1 MKKFLLSILCL
12 VAVALTGYATEA
24 KIVFSDLNYENGQEL
39 PSITVDE
46 NITLTFDKGTNNNT
60 PKYYT
65 SGTAAR
71 LYGGNTM
78 TITAI
83 NGCTIESVVMNTGSS
98 NKFHAESSVTN
109 GTLTVDGTVGTIS
122 GVSSNTTT
130 ITQGG
135 TSGHVRITD
144 MTITYTEGVASS
156 VATPTFSVEAGT
168 YGAKQSVELACESEG
183 AVIYYTLDG
192 TTPDNTS
199 TLYEAAIELN
209 TKTTVKAIA
218 YVGEE
223 ASKVAS
229 ASYDFKLD
237 CVLTWNEN
245 SPFIQAST
253 MMPKTNFVSPLGNS
267 GANYYVT
274 FDGSEP
280 SADNPNASTKYPSCS
295 VSMYLIKKDTIFT
308 MKVRA
313 EKDGIYGE
321 TLEGTF
327 YFAYASTLTA
337 YKGINTMAAGN
348 YVMTVDGIIARR
360 LDGDYGY
367 LPAVAATAANGG
379 ASAFSY
385 FEWTFEA
392 TEGGYY
398 IKDSQGKY
406 LYMNGSYNSFNV
418 SDEVPTSAGVWTVEF
433 NADGTAKITNVE
445 KNKYIQYSTTYSSW
459 GCYPDEQGIMP
470 VLGGVFTPVVT
481 MTPESG
487 ATLES
492 ISKITFTCPDGIKA
506 GKKYNYCSVQGT
518 SSTSAVISTN
528 QVDDNTV
535 EFILE
540 SEVTSSGEYNF
551 ILYKEALI
559 VAPNSIAQVYPAATE
574 YHTYT
579 VKSSA
584 PEVQLVVTPEN
595 ESTQK
600 SLQNFTFSYSTGIY
614 PNELFG
620 GQAPFLGYTDPA
632 TGASSQIALTI
643 TAGTETSVTLS
654 TEKEQ
659 TAEGYYTLVVPAEY
673 FVLGGSKPNEAIM
686 NQYMVSATNP
696 NAVNIL
702 SVTPEEGT
710 VTELSKITVVTDTDL
725 EVAPS
730 NWTIT
735 DAKGTSYEFKVTNND
750 NDKNGSYE
758 ALNIVLNETITA
770 EGTYTLNIPAGSVKE
785 YMGNKA
791 IEAHT
796 ITWTIEAGAT
806 EPSYIEFLSVNP
818 AEGTVASLKEI
829 QIISDTDLGQAEGLK
844 LTDANGTEYA
854 LSSVTNDRENEDG
867 IYESVI
873 VTIKDEITAAGTYTL
888 TIPAGAVV
896 EYITDMNITPKVNAE
911 KTYTWTIGGTT
922 TEPDYIFNA
931 DDYEVDAE
939 YATLTD
945 GIFTFLQGEGS
956 TKPWIFDANSKKFS
970 NGHEATLRIKPQTD
984 KNYITADVPATG
996 KLVFGVLSSSSSATD
1011 RTLSVK
1017 QNDVELYG
1025 KVVSEADKV
1034 DGVYNV
1040 HEVNVEAGLATITM
1054 AGAMNFYYI
1063 EFVPG
1068 GEQEEGIKATWSMEE
1083 GAVVENFESVTLT
1096 IEGEGIETVKALY
1109 DTHYSFYEKDAEGN
1123 YNLTAPNPGFQSNGY
1138 LDYKESGTS
1147 ITFTVDPE
1155 IFSSDY
1161 TSPFARKGDYRIV
1174 IPVGGIYFNGD
1185 KANTNTE
1192 EYVLN
1197 FTIDN
1202 DIVELE
1208 EIDANFTA
1216 DPKNNSTVSEIRE
1229 ITLTFTD
1236 YKSVTVA
1243 EPDLS
1248 MGTNIPSASMID
1260 PEFGFASPVGYVMFR
1275 AGKVENQLVLYVDP
1289 AYAGADAFTV
1299 EGDYTINVPKGV
1311 VTFSDGINKAFT
1323 LNYTVKAGVVEST
1336 EVKFLSV
1343 NPEEGKVESLS
1354 FIQIITDTDLGSVGG
1369 CKLTDANGK
1378 EYEIEQYPENKDESD
1393 PNWESIIIVPSEEIT
1408 AAGTYTLT
1416 VPAGAAVEFIQDA
1429 TLTPKTNVATSYTW
1443 TIEGEPVVEG
1453 LYITEVD
1460 PAEGSKIVEKFESVI
1475 TTWSMDCD
1483 LSYTGVEC
1491 WIEDAA
1497 GTKITSVAATY
1508 VYDDNHVC
1516 IDNKLEFVLST
1527 PIEEANGVYTLVIGA
1542 GYVAD
1547 MATYSVT
1554 NEEIRISYDLDINSG
1569 IAGIKVDAEN
1579 GYVVYDLNGYRVMQ
1593 TRNAADLDRLENGI
1607 YIINGVKVLLNK

>member
-253 MMPKTNFVSPLGNS
+253 MMPKTNFVSPLGSS

-445 KNKYIQYSTTYSSW
+445 KNKYIQYSSKYSSW

-735 DAKGTSYEFKVTNND
+735 DANGTSYEFKVTNND

-829 QIISDTDLGQAEGLK
+829 QIISDTDLVQAEGLK

-854 LSSVTNDRENEDG
+854 LSSGTNDRVDEDG

-911 KTYTWTIGGTT
+911 KTYTWTIEAGA

-931 DDYEVDAE
+931 NDYEVDAE

-1068 GEQEEGIKATWSMEE
+1068 GEQEEGI
-1083 GAVVENFESVTLT
+1083 
-1096 IEGEGIETVKALY
+1096 
-1109 DTHYSFYEKDAEGN
+1109 
-1123 YNLTAPNPGFQSNGY
+1123 
-1138 LDYKESGTS
+1138 
-1147 ITFTVDPE
+1147 
-1155 IFSSDY
+1155 
-1161 TSPFARKGDYRIV
+1161 
-1174 IPVGGIYFNGD
+1174 
-1185 KANTNTE
+1185 
-1192 EYVLN
+1192 
-1197 FTIDN
+1197 
-1202 DIVELE
+1202 
-1208 EIDANFTA
+1208 DANFTA

-1260 PEFGFASPVGYVMFR
+1260 PEFGFANPVGYVMFR

-1289 AYAGADAFTV
+1289 EYAGVDAFTV

-1429 TLTPKTNVATSYTW
+1429 TLTPKTNAAATYTW
-1443 TIEGEPVVEG
+1443 TIEGEPVEEG

>member
-39 PSITVDE
+39 PSITVDD

-60 PKYYT
+60 PKYYST
-65 SGTAAR
+65 GTAAR

-337 YKGINTMAAGN
+337 YKGVNTMAAGN

-445 KNKYIQYSTTYSSW
+445 KNKYIQYSTQYSSW

-620 GQAPFLGYTDPA
+620 GQAPFLGYTDPT

-686 NQYMVSATNP
+686 NQYMVQAASTGDEGFKFT
-696 NAVNIL
+696 
-702 SVTPEEGT
+702 SVTPEEGV
-710 VTELSKITVVTDTDL
+710 VTELSKIVVVPEVELNNSPSGWTLTDAEGNSYAIETNVTDNYTTVTVIL
-725 EVAPS
+725 E
-730 NWTIT
+730 
-735 DAKGTSYEFKVTNND
+735 
-750 NDKNGSYE
+750 
-758 ALNIVLNETITA
+758 ETITA
-770 EGTYTLNIPAGSVKE
+770 PGTYTLNIPAGNLQE
-785 YMGNKA
+785 YQGQGRVNA
-791 IEAHT
+791 AASF
-796 ITWTIEAGAT
+796 TWTIEAGA
-806 EPSYIEFLSVNP
+806 
-818 AEGTVASLKEI
+818 
-829 QIISDTDLGQAEGLK
+829 
-844 LTDANGTEYA
+844 
-854 LSSVTNDRENEDG
+854 
-867 IYESVI
+867 
-873 VTIKDEITAAGTYTL
+873 
-888 TIPAGAVV
+888 
-896 EYITDMNITPKVNAE
+896 
-911 KTYTWTIGGTT
+911 

-931 DDYEVDAE
+931 DDYEVGAE
-939 YATLTD
+939 FTTLTD

-956 TKPWIFDANSKKFS
+956 TRTWIVDASDKKYSNEVSTSK
-970 NGHEATLRIKPQTD
+970 RIKPQTA
-984 KNYITADVPATG
+984 KNYLTADIPAAG
-996 KLVFGVLSSSSSATD
+996 KLVFGVHSSSSSATD
-1011 RTLSVK
+1011 RKLSVK

-1025 KVVSEADKV
+1025 QIVSEADKV
-1034 DGVYNV
+1034 DGVHKV
-1040 HEVNVEAGLATITM
+1040 HEVAVEAGLATITM
-1054 AGAMNFYYI
+1054 PVNTLNFSYI
-1063 EFVPG
+1063 EFIPG

-1123 YNLTAPNPGFQSNGY
+1123 YNLTTPNPGYQSNGY

-1155 IFSSDY
+1155 LFSSDY

-1260 PEFGFASPVGYVMFR
+1260 PEFGFASHVGYVMFR

-1289 AYAGADAFTV
+1289 EYAGADAFTV

-1416 VPAGAAVEFIQDA
+1416 VPAGAAIEFIQDA
-1429 TLTPKTNVATSYTW
+1429 TVTPKTNAAASYTW
-1443 TIEGEPVVEG
+1443 TIEGEPVEES

>member
-122 GVSSNTTT
+122 GVSNNTTT

-168 YGAKQSVELACESEG
+168 YGTKQSVELACESEG

-253 MMPKTNFVSPLGNS
+253 MMPKTNFVSPLGSS
-267 GANYYVT
+267 GAKYYVT

-445 KNKYIQYSTTYSSW
+445 KNKYIQYSTKYSSW

-506 GKKYNYCSVQGT
+506 GSKYGYCSVQGT
-518 SSTSAVISTN
+518 SSTSAVKSTN

-540 SEVTSSGEYNF
+540 SEVTASGEYNF

-559 VAPNSIAQVYPAATE
+559 VAPNSIAQVYPAKTE

-579 VKSSA
+579 VKSTA

-600 SLQNFTFSYSTGIY
+600 SLQHFTFSYEEGIY
-614 PNELFG
+614 VNDLFG
-620 GQAPFLGYTDPA
+620 GQAPFLGFTDPT
-632 TGASSQIALTI
+632 TGNSSQIALTAT
-643 TAGTETSVTLS
+643 TATETSVTLS

-659 TAEGYYTLVVPAEY
+659 TTEGYYTLVVPAEY
-673 FVLGGSKPNEAIM
+673 FVLADSKPNEAIM
-686 NQYMVSATNP
+686 NQYIVSATNP

-796 ITWTIEAGAT
+796 ITWTIGGAT

-854 LSSVTNDRENEDG
+854 LSSVTNDREGEDG

-911 KTYTWTIGGTT
+911 KTYTWTVGTVET
-922 TEPDYIFNA
+922 PDYIFNA
-931 DDYEVDAE
+931 NDYEAAAE

-970 NGHEATLRIKPQTD
+970 NGHEATLRVKPQTD

-1034 DGVYNV
+1034 DDVYNV
-1040 HEVNVEAGLATITM
+1040 HEVAVEAGLATITM

-1063 EFVPG
+1063 EFVPDQG
-1068 GEQEEGIKATWSMEE
+1068 GEEEPSGIQILSVEPTEGIVTALHTIK
-1083 GAVVENFESVTLT
+1083 VV
-1096 IEGEGIETVKALY
+1096 
-1109 DTHYSFYEKDAEGN
+1109 
-1123 YNLTAPNPGFQSNGY
+1123 
-1138 LDYKESGTS
+1138 
-1147 ITFTVDPE
+1147 
-1155 IFSSDY
+1155 
-1161 TSPFARKGDYRIV
+1161 
-1174 IPVGGIYFNGD
+1174 
-1185 KANTNTE
+1185 
-1192 EYVLN
+1192 
-1197 FTIDN
+1197 
-1202 DIVELE
+1202 
-1208 EIDANFTA
+1208 
-1216 DPKNNSTVSEIRE
+1216 
-1229 ITLTFTD
+1229 
-1236 YKSVTVA
+1236 
-1243 EPDLS
+1243 
-1248 MGTNIPSASMID
+1248 
-1260 PEFGFASPVGYVMFR
+1260 
-1275 AGKVENQLVLYVDP
+1275 
-1289 AYAGADAFTV
+1289 
-1299 EGDYTINVPKGV
+1299 
-1311 VTFSDGINKAFT
+1311 
-1323 LNYTVKAGVVEST
+1323 
-1336 EVKFLSV
+1336 
-1343 NPEEGKVESLS
+1343 
-1354 FIQIITDTDLGSVGG
+1354 TDTDLADAPTGWT
-1369 CKLTDANGK
+1369 LTDANGNS
-1378 EYEIEQYPENKDESD
+1378 YAGNGDYTLDEATGLYD
-1393 PNWESIIIVPSEEIT
+1393 FAFFILDEEIT

-1416 VPAGAAVEFIQDA
+1416 IPAGSLKEYNGDKVLE
-1429 TLTPKTNVATSYTW
+1429 KEYKYTW
-1443 TIEGEPVVEG
+1443 TIEGEPVKEG

-1554 NEEIRISYDLDINSG
+1554 NEEIRISYELDINSG

>member
-46 NITLTFDKGTNNNT
+46 NITLTFDKGTNSNT
-60 PKYYT
+60 PKYFNT
-65 SGTAAR
+65 GTAAR

-253 MMPKTNFVSPLGNS
+253 MMPKTNFVSPLGSS
-267 GANYYVT
+267 GAKYYVT

-445 KNKYIQYSTTYSSW
+445 KNKYIQYSTQYSSW

-540 SEVTSSGEYNF
+540 SEVTASGEYNF

-600 SLQNFTFSYSTGIY
+600 SLQHFTFSYEEGIY
-614 PNELFG
+614 VNGLFG
-620 GQAPFLGYTDPA
+620 GQAPFLGFTDPT
-632 TGASSQIALTI
+632 TGNSSQIALTAT
-643 TAGTETSVTLS
+643 TATETSVTLS

-659 TAEGYYTLVVPAEY
+659 TTEGYYTLVVPAEY

-710 VTELSKITVVTDTDL
+710 VTELSKITVITDSDL
-725 EVAPS
+725 EQAPS

-750 NDKNGSYE
+750 NDENGSYE

-785 YMGNKA
+785 YLGSKT

-796 ITWTIEAGAT
+796 ITWTIGGTTT
-806 EPSYIEFLSVNP
+806 EPSYIEFLSVKP
-818 AEGTVASLKEI
+818 EEGTVASLKEI

-854 LSSVTNDRENEDG
+854 LSSVTNDREGEDG

-911 KTYTWTIGGTT
+911 KTYTWTIGAVET
-922 TEPDYIFNA
+922 PDYIFNA
-931 DDYEVDAE
+931 DDYEVAAE
-939 YATLTD
+939 YTTLTD

-956 TKPWIFDANSKKFS
+956 TKPWIVDASDKNYS
-970 NGHEATLRIKPQTD
+970 NGVSTSKRIKPQTA
-984 KNYITADVPATG
+984 KNYLTADIPAAG
-996 KLVFGVLSSSSSATD
+996 KLVFGVHSSSSSATD

-1034 DGVYNV
+1034 DGVHKV
-1040 HEVNVEAGLATITM
+1040 HEVVVEAGLATITM
-1054 AGAMNFYYI
+1054 PVNTLNFSYI
-1063 EFVPG
+1063 EFIPG
-1068 GEQEEGIKATWSMEE
+1068 GEQE
-1083 GAVVENFESVTLT
+1083 
-1096 IEGEGIETVKALY
+1096 
-1109 DTHYSFYEKDAEGN
+1109 
-1123 YNLTAPNPGFQSNGY
+1123 
-1138 LDYKESGTS
+1138 
-1147 ITFTVDPE
+1147 
-1155 IFSSDY
+1155 
-1161 TSPFARKGDYRIV
+1161 
-1174 IPVGGIYFNGD
+1174 
-1185 KANTNTE
+1185 
-1192 EYVLN
+1192 
-1197 FTIDN
+1197 
-1202 DIVELE
+1202 
-1208 EIDANFTA
+1208 
-1216 DPKNNSTVSEIRE
+1216 
-1229 ITLTFTD
+1229 
-1236 YKSVTVA
+1236 
-1243 EPDLS
+1243 
-1248 MGTNIPSASMID
+1248 
-1260 PEFGFASPVGYVMFR
+1260 
-1275 AGKVENQLVLYVDP
+1275 
-1289 AYAGADAFTV
+1289 
-1299 EGDYTINVPKGV
+1299 
-1311 VTFSDGINKAFT
+1311 
-1323 LNYTVKAGVVEST
+1323 
-1336 EVKFLSV
+1336 
-1343 NPEEGKVESLS
+1343 
-1354 FIQIITDTDLGSVGG
+1354 
-1369 CKLTDANGK
+1369 
-1378 EYEIEQYPENKDESD
+1378 
-1393 PNWESIIIVPSEEIT
+1393 
-1408 AAGTYTLT
+1408 
-1416 VPAGAAVEFIQDA
+1416 
-1429 TLTPKTNVATSYTW
+1429 
-1443 TIEGEPVVEG
+1443 EG

-1460 PAEGSKIVEKFESVI
+1460 PAEGSKIVEKFESVM

-1483 LSYTGVEC
+1483 LAYTGVEC

-1516 IDNKLEFVLST
+1516 IDNKLKFVLST
-1527 PIEEANGVYTLVIGA
+1527 PIEKANGVYTLVIGA

-1554 NEEIRISYDLDINSG
+1554 NEEIRISYELDINSG

>member
-46 NITLTFDKGTNNNT
+46 NITLTFDKGTNSNT
-60 PKYYT
+60 PKYYST
-65 SGTAAR
+65 GTAAR

-253 MMPKTNFVSPLGNS
+253 MMPKTNFVSPLGSS

-280 SADNPNASTKYPSCS
+280 SADNPNSSTKYPSCS

-445 KNKYIQYSTTYSSW
+445 KNKYIQYSSKYSSW

-600 SLQNFTFSYSTGIY
+600 SLQHFTFSYSTGLY

-659 TAEGYYTLVVPAEY
+659 TAEGYYTLIVPAEY
-673 FVLGGSKPNEAIM
+673 FVLGGSKPNEAIT

-806 EPSYIEFLSVNP
+806 EP
-818 AEGTVASLKEI
+818 
-829 QIISDTDLGQAEGLK
+829 
-844 LTDANGTEYA
+844 
-854 LSSVTNDRENEDG
+854 
-867 IYESVI
+867 
-873 VTIKDEITAAGTYTL
+873 
-888 TIPAGAVV
+888 
-896 EYITDMNITPKVNAE
+896 
-911 KTYTWTIGGTT
+911 
-922 TEPDYIFNA
+922 DYIFNA
-931 DDYEVDAE
+931 NDYEAAAE
-939 YATLTD
+939 YTTLTD

-956 TKPWIFDANSKKFS
+956 TKPWIFDANDKKFS

-1123 YNLTAPNPGFQSNGY
+1123 YNLTTPNPGFQSNGY

-1260 PEFGFASPVGYVMFR
+1260 PEFGFANPVGYVMFR

-1289 AYAGADAFTV
+1289 TYAGVDAFTV

-1429 TLTPKTNVATSYTW
+1429 TLTPKTNAAATYTW
-1443 TIEGEPVVEG
+1443 TIEGEPVEEG

-1547 MATYSVT
+1547 MATNSVT

>member
-46 NITLTFDKGTNNNT
+46 NITLTFDKGTNSNT
-60 PKYYT
+60 PKYYST
-65 SGTAAR
+65 GTAAR

-253 MMPKTNFVSPLGNS
+253 MMPKTNFVSPLGSS

-418 SDEVPTSAGVWTVEF
+418 SDKVPTSAGVWTVEF

-445 KNKYIQYSTTYSSW
+445 KNKYIQYSSKYSSW

-600 SLQNFTFSYSTGIY
+600 SLQHFTFSYSTGIY

-632 TGASSQIALTI
+632 TGALSQIALTI

-806 EPSYIEFLSVNP
+806 EP
-818 AEGTVASLKEI
+818 
-829 QIISDTDLGQAEGLK
+829 
-844 LTDANGTEYA
+844 
-854 LSSVTNDRENEDG
+854 
-867 IYESVI
+867 
-873 VTIKDEITAAGTYTL
+873 
-888 TIPAGAVV
+888 
-896 EYITDMNITPKVNAE
+896 
-911 KTYTWTIGGTT
+911 
-922 TEPDYIFNA
+922 DYIFNA
-931 DDYEVDAE
+931 NDYEAAAE
-939 YATLTD
+939 YTTLTD

-956 TKPWIFDANSKKFS
+956 TKPWIFDANDKKFS

-1123 YNLTAPNPGFQSNGY
+1123 YNLTTPNPGFQSNGY

-1260 PEFGFASPVGYVMFR
+1260 PEFGFANPVGYVMFR

-1289 AYAGADAFTV
+1289 TYAGVDAFTV

-1429 TLTPKTNVATSYTW
+1429 TLTPKTNAAATYTW
-1443 TIEGEPVVEG
+1443 TIEGEPVEEG

-1547 MATYSVT
+1547 MATNSVT

>member
-1 MKKFLLSILCL
+1 MKKILLSILCL
-12 VAVALTGYATEA
+12 VAVALTGYAAEVT
-24 KIVFSDLNYENGQEL
+24 FDFTNPTGLN
-39 PSITVDE
+39 PSITPAAAQNGVDVSDQTFTNGDITFTATQGMTTDARIWSNNNGTYE
-46 NITLTFDKGTNNNT
+46 LRLYKGATLTIKSATD
-60 PKYYT
+60 P
-65 SGTAAR
+65 
-71 LYGGNTM
+71 
-78 TITAI
+78 ITKI
-83 NGCTIESVVMNTGSS
+83 TFTGS
-98 NKFHAESSVTN
+98 
-109 GTLTVDGTVGTIS
+109 TLGS
-122 GVSSNTTT
+122 TTT
-130 ITQGG
+130 
-135 TSGHVRITD
+135 
-144 MTITYTEGVASS
+144 A
-156 VATPTFSVEAGT
+156 
-168 YGAKQSVELACESEG
+168 
-183 AVIYYTLDG
+183 DG
-192 TTPDNTS
+192 TTAAEEWTGSANEVVYTIDDNS
-199 TLYEAAIELN
+199 G
-209 TKTTVKAIA
+209 TVKINNI
-218 YVGEE
+218 VV
-223 ASKVAS
+223 STDKV
-229 ASYDFKLD
+229 LD
-237 CVLTWNEN
+237 CEISWNET
-245 SPFIQAST
+245 SSAPIQAST
-253 MMPKTNFVSPLGNS
+253 SQCKTYWNS
-267 GANYYVT
+267 SLSTGVNYWVT
-274 FDGSEP
+274 YDGSEP
-280 SADNPNASTKYPSCS
+280 SADNANASLKTNRNLPFMIST
-295 VSMYLIKKDTIFT
+295 IKKDTIFT
-308 MKVRA
+308 MKVRP
-313 EKDGIYGE
+313 EKDGVYGKTIE
-321 TLEGTF
+321 RTF
-327 YFAYASTLTA
+327 YFNYAPALTT
-337 YKGINTMAAGN
+337 YKGISTMTAGN
-348 YVMTVDGIIARR
+348 YVMSVDGAIARR
-360 LDGDYGY
+360 IDETAKYGD
-367 LPAVAATAANGG
+367 LPTVAATSANGI
-379 ASAFSY
+379 AQAFGY

-392 TEGGYY
+392 TDGGYY
-398 IKDSQGKY
+398 IKDSYGRY
-406 LYMNGSYNSFNV
+406 LYMSGTYNNFNV
-418 SDEVPTSAGVWTVEF
+418 TTSTPTAGGVWTVELQ
-433 NADGTAKITNVE
+433 ADGTAKIMNVD
-445 KNKYIQYSTTYSSW
+445 KQKYIQ
-459 GCYPDEQGIMP
+459 CYEDGGVKKFGSFDYEKGTMP
-470 VLGGVFTPVVT
+470 VLSGVYTPVVT

-492 ISKITFTCPDGIKA
+492 LSKITFTCPDGIKA

-518 SSTSAVISTN
+518 SSTSTVISTN

-559 VAPNSIAQVYPAATE
+559 VAPNTIAQIYPAATE

-579 VKSSA
+579 IGSSA

-600 SLQNFTFSYSTGIY
+600 RLQHFTFSYETGIY
-614 PNELFG
+614 VNNLFG
-620 GQAPFLGYTDPA
+620 GQAPFLGYTDPT
-632 TGASSQIALTI
+632 TGNSSQIALTAT
-643 TAGTETSVTLS
+643 TATETSVTLS
-654 TEKEQ
+654 TETAQ
-659 TAEGYYTLVVPAEY
+659 TTEGYYTLVVPAEY

-686 NQYMVSATNP
+686 NQYMVQAASTDDKGFKFT
-696 NAVNIL
+696 
-702 SVTPEEGT
+702 SVTPKEGV
-710 VTELSKITVVTDTDL
+710 VTELSKIVVVP
-725 EVAPS
+725 EVELNNSPS
-730 NWTIT
+730 GWTLT
-735 DAKGTSYEFKVTNND
+735 DAEGNSYAIETSVASDYWSINV
-750 NDKNGSYE
+750 
-758 ALNIVLNETITA
+758 IVEETITA
-770 EGTYTLNIPAGSVKE
+770 PGTYTLNIPAGNLQE
-785 YMGNKA
+785 YQGQGRVNA
-791 IEAHT
+791 AASF
-796 ITWTIEAGAT
+796 TWIIEAGA
-806 EPSYIEFLSVNP
+806 
-818 AEGTVASLKEI
+818 
-829 QIISDTDLGQAEGLK
+829 
-844 LTDANGTEYA
+844 
-854 LSSVTNDRENEDG
+854 
-867 IYESVI
+867 
-873 VTIKDEITAAGTYTL
+873 
-888 TIPAGAVV
+888 
-896 EYITDMNITPKVNAE
+896 
-911 KTYTWTIGGTT
+911 

-931 DDYEVDAE
+931 NDYEVDAE
-939 YATLTD
+939 YTTLTD
-945 GIFTFLQGEGS
+945 GIFTFLQGDNS
-956 TKPWIFDANSKKFS
+956 DKPWIFDANSKKFS
-970 NGHEATLRIKPQTD
+970 NGHEATLRIKPQSD
-984 KNYITADVPATG
+984 KNYLTADVPAAG
-996 KLVFGVLSSSSSATD
+996 KLVFGVLSASSSATD
-1011 RTLSVK
+1011 RLLSVK

-1025 KVVSEADKV
+1025 NVVSEADKV

-1054 AGAMNFYYI
+1054 AGSLNFYYI

-1096 IEGEGIETVKALY
+1096 IEGEGIETVKASY

-1123 YNLTAPNPGFQSNGY
+1123 YNLTTPNPGFQSNGY

-1155 IFSSDY
+1155 LFSSDY

-1174 IPVGGIYFNGD
+1174 VPVGGIYFNGD

-1260 PEFGFASPVGYVMFR
+1260 PEFGYASPVGYVMFR

-1289 AYAGADAFTV
+1289 DYAGADAFTV

-1378 EYEIEQYPENKDESD
+1378 EYEIEQNPANKDESH
-1393 PNWESIIIVPSEEIT
+1393 PNWESIIIVPKEEIT

-1416 VPAGAAVEFIQDA
+1416 VPAGAAKEYIQDA
-1429 TLTPKTNVATSYTW
+1429 TVTPKTNAATSYTW
-1443 TIEGEPVVEG
+1443 TIEGESVKEG
-1453 LYITEVD
+1453 LYITEAD

-1483 LSYTGVEC
+1483 LAYTGVEC

-1508 VYDDNHVC
+1508 VYDDNHIC

-1527 PIEEANGVYTLVIGA
+1527 PIEVANGVYTLVIGA
-1542 GYVAD
+1542 GYVTD
-1547 MATYSVT
+1547 MATYLVT
-1554 NEEIRISYDLDINSG
+1554 NEEIRISYELDINSG

-1593 TRNAADLDRLENGI
+1593 TRNAADLDRLENGL
-1607 YIINGVKVLLNK
+1607 YIINGQKVILNK

>member
-1 MKKFLLSILCL
+1 MKKILLSILCL
-12 VAVALTGYATEA
+12 VAVALTGYAAEVT
-24 KIVFSDLNYENGQEL
+24 FDFTNPTGLN
-39 PSITVDE
+39 PSITPAAAQNGVDVSDQTFTNGDITFTATQGTSTE
-46 NITLTFDKGTNNNT
+46 ARIWSNNNGTYEMRLYKGATLTIKSATD
-60 PKYYT
+60 P
-65 SGTAAR
+65 
-71 LYGGNTM
+71 
-78 TITAI
+78 ITKI
-83 NGCTIESVVMNTGSS
+83 TFTGS
-98 NKFHAESSVTN
+98 
-109 GTLTVDGTVGTIS
+109 TLGST
-122 GVSSNTTT
+122 
-130 ITQGG
+130 
-135 TSGHVRITD
+135 
-144 MTITYTEGVASS
+144 
-156 VATPTFSVEAGT
+156 ATA
-168 YGAKQSVELACESEG
+168 
-183 AVIYYTLDG
+183 DG
-192 TTPDNTS
+192 TTAAEEWTGSANEVVYTIADNS
-199 TLYEAAIELN
+199 G
-209 TKTTVKAIA
+209 TVKINNI
-218 YVGEE
+218 VV
-223 ASKVAS
+223 STDKV
-229 ASYDFKLD
+229 LD
-237 CVLTWNEN
+237 CELSWS
-245 SPFIQAST
+245 SPFIAAST
-253 MMPKTNFVSPLGNS
+253 MQVYTNFVSSLGNT
-267 GANYYVT
+267 GANYYAT
-274 FDGSEP
+274 YDGTEP
-280 SADNPNASTKYPSCS
+280 TAENGKKVVPSNKYSL
-295 VSMYLIKKDTIFT
+295 YLDAKDAIFT

-313 EKDGIYGE
+313 EKDGAYSK
-321 TLEGTF
+321 TLEGDF
-327 YFAYASTLTA
+327 YLAYAAALTT
-337 YKGINTMAAGN
+337 YKGISTMTAGN
-348 YVMTVDGIIARR
+348 YVMSVDGAIARR
-360 LDGDYGY
+360 IDETAKYGE
-367 LPAVAATAANGG
+367 LPTVAANAANGMV
-379 ASAFSY
+379 AAFSY

-392 TEGGYY
+392 TDGGYY
-398 IKDSQGKY
+398 IKDSYGRY
-406 LYMNGSYNSFNV
+406 LYMSGTYNNFNV
-418 SDEVPTSAGVWTVEF
+418 TTSTPTAGGVWTVELQ
-433 NADGTAKITNVE
+433 ADGTAKITNVE
-445 KNKYIQYSTTYSSW
+445 KGKYIQCYETGGVKTI
-459 GCYPDEQGIMP
+459 GCFDHEIGEMP
-470 VLGGVFTPVVT
+470 ILGGVYTPTVT
-481 MTPESG
+481 MTPASG

-492 ISKITFTCPDGIKA
+492 LSKITFTCPDGIKA

-518 SSTSAVISTN
+518 SSTSGVISTN

-551 ILYKEALI
+551 ILYAEALI
-559 VAPNSIAQVYPAATE
+559 VAPNSIAQIYPAKTE

-579 VKSSA
+579 ISSST

-595 ESTQK
+595 NSVQE

-654 TEKEQ
+654 TETAQ
-659 TAEGYYTLVVPAEY
+659 TTEGYYTLVVPAEY

-686 NQYMVSATNP
+686 NQYMVQAASTGDEGFKFT
-696 NAVNIL
+696 
-702 SVTPEEGT
+702 SVTPEEGV
-710 VTELSKITVVTDTDL
+710 VTELSKIVVVPEVELNNSPSGWTLTDAEGNSYAIETNVTDNYTTVTVIL
-725 EVAPS
+725 E
-730 NWTIT
+730 
-735 DAKGTSYEFKVTNND
+735 
-750 NDKNGSYE
+750 
-758 ALNIVLNETITA
+758 ETITA
-770 EGTYTLNIPAGSVKE
+770 PGTYTLNIPAGNLIEYQGQGRKNAAASFTWTIEAAVEDEGFKFTGVTPKE
-785 YMGNKA
+785 GVVTELSKIVVVPEVELNNSPSGWTLTDAEGNSYA
-791 IEAHT
+791 IETNVTDNYTTVTVILEET
-796 ITWTIEAGAT
+796 ITAPGTYTLNIPAGNLQEYQGQGRVNAAASFTWTIEAGA
-806 EPSYIEFLSVNP
+806 
-818 AEGTVASLKEI
+818 
-829 QIISDTDLGQAEGLK
+829 
-844 LTDANGTEYA
+844 
-854 LSSVTNDRENEDG
+854 
-867 IYESVI
+867 
-873 VTIKDEITAAGTYTL
+873 
-888 TIPAGAVV
+888 
-896 EYITDMNITPKVNAE
+896 
-911 KTYTWTIGGTT
+911 

-931 DDYEVDAE
+931 DDYEVAAE
-939 YATLTD
+939 YTTLTD

-956 TKPWIFDANSKKFS
+956 TKPWIVDASDKKYSNEVSTSK
-970 NGHEATLRIKPQTD
+970 RIKPQTA
-984 KNYITADVPATG
+984 KNYLTADIPAAG
-996 KLVFGVLSSSSSATD
+996 KLVFGVHSSSSSATD

-1025 KVVSEADKV
+1025 QIVSEADKV
-1034 DGVYNV
+1034 DGVHKV
-1040 HEVNVEAGLATITM
+1040 HEVAVEAGLATITM
-1054 AGAMNFYYI
+1054 PVNTLNFSYI
-1063 EFVPG
+1063 EFIPG
-1068 GEQEEGIKATWSMEE
+1068 GEQEDGIKATWSMEE

-1096 IEGEGIETVKALY
+1096 IEGEGIETVQALY

-1123 YNLTAPNPGFQSNGY
+1123 YNLTTPNPGFQSNGY
-1138 LDYKESGTS
+1138 MDYKASGTS

-1174 IPVGGIYFNGD
+1174 VPVGGIYFNGD
-1185 KANTNTE
+1185 KANKNTE

-1289 AYAGADAFTV
+1289 EYAGADAFTV

-1416 VPAGAAVEFIQDA
+1416 VPAGAAIEFIQDA
-1429 TLTPKTNVATSYTW
+1429 TLTPKTNAATSYTW

-1483 LSYTGVEC
+1483 LAYTGVEC

>member
-39 PSITVDE
+39 PSITVDD

-60 PKYYT
+60 PKYYST
-65 SGTAAR
+65 GTAAR

-337 YKGINTMAAGN
+337 YKGVNTMAAGN

-445 KNKYIQYSTTYSSW
+445 KNKYIQYSTQYSSW

-620 GQAPFLGYTDPA
+620 GQAPFLGYTDPT

-686 NQYMVSATNP
+686 NQYMVQAASTGDEGFKFT
-696 NAVNIL
+696 
-702 SVTPEEGT
+702 SVTPEEGV
-710 VTELSKITVVTDTDL
+710 VTELSKIVVVPEVELNNSPSGWTLTDAEGNSYAIETNVTDNYTTVTVIL
-725 EVAPS
+725 E
-730 NWTIT
+730 
-735 DAKGTSYEFKVTNND
+735 
-750 NDKNGSYE
+750 
-758 ALNIVLNETITA
+758 ETITA
-770 EGTYTLNIPAGSVKE
+770 PGTYTLNIPAGNLQEYQGQGRVNAAASFTWTIEAAVEDEGFKFTGVTPKE
-785 YMGNKA
+785 GVVTELSKIVVVPEVELNNSPSGWTLTDAEGNSYA
-791 IEAHT
+791 IETNVTDNYTTVTVILEET
-796 ITWTIEAGAT
+796 ITAPGTYTLNIPAGNLQEYQGQGRVNAAASFTWTIEAGA
-806 EPSYIEFLSVNP
+806 
-818 AEGTVASLKEI
+818 
-829 QIISDTDLGQAEGLK
+829 
-844 LTDANGTEYA
+844 
-854 LSSVTNDRENEDG
+854 
-867 IYESVI
+867 
-873 VTIKDEITAAGTYTL
+873 
-888 TIPAGAVV
+888 
-896 EYITDMNITPKVNAE
+896 
-911 KTYTWTIGGTT
+911 

-931 DDYEVDAE
+931 DDYEVGAE
-939 YATLTD
+939 FTTLTD

-956 TKPWIFDANSKKFS
+956 TRTWIVDASDKKYSNEVSTSK
-970 NGHEATLRIKPQTD
+970 RIKPQTA
-984 KNYITADVPATG
+984 KNYLTADIPAAG
-996 KLVFGVLSSSSSATD
+996 KLVFGVHSSSSSATD
-1011 RTLSVK
+1011 RKLSVK

-1025 KVVSEADKV
+1025 QIVSEADKV
-1034 DGVYNV
+1034 DGVHKV
-1040 HEVNVEAGLATITM
+1040 HEVAVEAGLATITM
-1054 AGAMNFYYI
+1054 PVNTLNFSYI
-1063 EFVPG
+1063 EFIPG

-1123 YNLTAPNPGFQSNGY
+1123 YNLTTPNPGYQSNGY

-1155 IFSSDY
+1155 LFSSDY

-1260 PEFGFASPVGYVMFR
+1260 PEFGFASHVGYVMFR

-1289 AYAGADAFTV
+1289 EYAGADAFTV

-1416 VPAGAAVEFIQDA
+1416 VPAGAAIEFIQDA
-1429 TLTPKTNVATSYTW
+1429 TVTPKTNAAASYTW
-1443 TIEGEPVVEG
+1443 TIEGEPVEES

>member
-46 NITLTFDKGTNNNT
+46 NITLTFDKGTNSNT
-60 PKYYT
+60 PKYYST
-65 SGTAAR
+65 GTAAR

-253 MMPKTNFVSPLGNS
+253 MMPKTNFVSPLGSS

-445 KNKYIQYSTTYSSW
+445 KNKYIQYSSKYSSW

-506 GKKYNYCSVQGT
+506 GSKYNYCSVQGT
-518 SSTSAVISTN
+518 SSTSGVTSTN

-600 SLQNFTFSYSTGIY
+600 SLQHFTFSYSTGIY

-620 GQAPFLGYTDPA
+620 GQAPLLGYTDPA

-806 EPSYIEFLSVNP
+806 EP
-818 AEGTVASLKEI
+818 
-829 QIISDTDLGQAEGLK
+829 
-844 LTDANGTEYA
+844 
-854 LSSVTNDRENEDG
+854 
-867 IYESVI
+867 
-873 VTIKDEITAAGTYTL
+873 
-888 TIPAGAVV
+888 
-896 EYITDMNITPKVNAE
+896 
-911 KTYTWTIGGTT
+911 
-922 TEPDYIFNA
+922 DYIFNA
-931 DDYEVDAE
+931 NDYEAAAE
-939 YATLTD
+939 YTTLTD

-956 TKPWIFDANSKKFS
+956 TKPWIFDANDKKFS

-1123 YNLTAPNPGFQSNGY
+1123 YNLTTPNPGFQSNGY

-1260 PEFGFASPVGYVMFR
+1260 PEFGFANPVGYVMFR

-1289 AYAGADAFTV
+1289 TYAGVDAFTV

-1429 TLTPKTNVATSYTW
+1429 TLTPKTNAAATYTW
-1443 TIEGEPVVEG
+1443 TIEGEPVKEG

-1547 MATYSVT
+1547 MATNSVT
-1554 NEEIRISYDLDINSG
+1554 NEEIRISYELDINSG

>member
-46 NITLTFDKGTNNNT
+46 NITLTFDKGTNSNT
-60 PKYYT
+60 PKYYST
-65 SGTAAR
+65 GTAAR

-253 MMPKTNFVSPLGNS
+253 MMPKTNFVSPLGSS

-445 KNKYIQYSTTYSSW
+445 KNKYIQYSSKYSSW

-600 SLQNFTFSYSTGIY
+600 SLQHFTFSYSTGIY

-659 TAEGYYTLVVPAEY
+659 TAEGYYTLIVPAEY
-673 FVLGGSKPNEAIM
+673 FVLGGSKPNEAIT

-806 EPSYIEFLSVNP
+806 EP
-818 AEGTVASLKEI
+818 
-829 QIISDTDLGQAEGLK
+829 
-844 LTDANGTEYA
+844 
-854 LSSVTNDRENEDG
+854 
-867 IYESVI
+867 
-873 VTIKDEITAAGTYTL
+873 
-888 TIPAGAVV
+888 
-896 EYITDMNITPKVNAE
+896 
-911 KTYTWTIGGTT
+911 
-922 TEPDYIFNA
+922 DYIFNA
-931 DDYEVDAE
+931 NDYEAAAE
-939 YATLTD
+939 YTTLTD

-956 TKPWIFDANSKKFS
+956 TKPWIFDANDKKFS

-1260 PEFGFASPVGYVMFR
+1260 PEFGFANPVGYVMFR

-1289 AYAGADAFTV
+1289 TYAGVDAFTV

-1429 TLTPKTNVATSYTW
+1429 TLTPKTNAAATYTW
-1443 TIEGEPVVEG
+1443 TIEGEPVEEG

>member
-1 MKKFLLSILCL
+1 MKKILLSILCL
-12 VAVALTGYATEA
+12 VAVALTGYAAEVT
-24 KIVFSDLNYENGQEL
+24 FDFTNPTGLN
-39 PSITVDE
+39 PSITPAAAQNGVDVSDQTFTNGDITFTATQGTSTE
-46 NITLTFDKGTNNNT
+46 ARIWSNNNGTYEMRLYKGATLTIKSATD
-60 PKYYT
+60 P
-65 SGTAAR
+65 
-71 LYGGNTM
+71 
-78 TITAI
+78 ITKI
-83 NGCTIESVVMNTGSS
+83 TFTGS
-98 NKFHAESSVTN
+98 
-109 GTLTVDGTVGTIS
+109 TLGST
-122 GVSSNTTT
+122 
-130 ITQGG
+130 
-135 TSGHVRITD
+135 
-144 MTITYTEGVASS
+144 
-156 VATPTFSVEAGT
+156 ATA
-168 YGAKQSVELACESEG
+168 
-183 AVIYYTLDG
+183 DG
-192 TTPDNTS
+192 TTAAEEWTGSANEVVYTIADNS
-199 TLYEAAIELN
+199 G
-209 TKTTVKAIA
+209 TVKINNI
-218 YVGEE
+218 VV
-223 ASKVAS
+223 STDKV
-229 ASYDFKLD
+229 LD
-237 CVLTWNEN
+237 CELSWS
-245 SPFIQAST
+245 SPFIAAST
-253 MMPKTNFVSPLGNS
+253 MQVYTNFVSSLGNT
-267 GANYYVT
+267 GANYYAT
-274 FDGSEP
+274 YDGTEP
-280 SADNPNASTKYPSCS
+280 TAENGKKVVPSNKYSL
-295 VSMYLIKKDTIFT
+295 YLDAKDAIFT

-313 EKDGIYGE
+313 EKDGAYSK
-321 TLEGTF
+321 TLEGDF
-327 YFAYASTLTA
+327 YLAYAAALTT
-337 YKGINTMAAGN
+337 YKGISTMTAGN
-348 YVMTVDGIIARR
+348 YVMSVDGAIARR
-360 LDGDYGY
+360 IDETAKYGE
-367 LPAVAATAANGG
+367 LPTVAANAANGMV
-379 ASAFSY
+379 AAFSY

-392 TEGGYY
+392 TDGGYY
-398 IKDSQGKY
+398 IKDSYGRY
-406 LYMNGSYNSFNV
+406 LYMSGTYNNFNV
-418 SDEVPTSAGVWTVEF
+418 TTSTPTAGGVWTVELQ
-433 NADGTAKITNVE
+433 ADGTAKITNVE
-445 KNKYIQYSTTYSSW
+445 KGKYIQCYETGGVKTI
-459 GCYPDEQGIMP
+459 GCFDHEIGEMP
-470 VLGGVFTPVVT
+470 VLGGVYAPTVT
-481 MTPESG
+481 MTPASG

-492 ISKITFTCPDGIKA
+492 LSKITFTCPDGIKA

-518 SSTSAVISTN
+518 SSTSGVISTN

-551 ILYKEALI
+551 ILYTEALI
-559 VAPNSIAQVYPAATE
+559 VAPNSIAQIYPAKTE

-579 VKSSA
+579 ISSST

-595 ESTQK
+595 NSVQE

-654 TEKEQ
+654 TETAQ
-659 TAEGYYTLVVPAEY
+659 TTEGYYTLVVPAEY

-686 NQYMVSATNP
+686 NQYMVQAASTGDEGFKFT
-696 NAVNIL
+696 
-702 SVTPEEGT
+702 SVTPEEGV
-710 VTELSKITVVTDTDL
+710 VTELSKIVVVPEVELNNSPSGWTLTDAEGNSYAIETNVTDNYTTVTVIL
-725 EVAPS
+725 E
-730 NWTIT
+730 
-735 DAKGTSYEFKVTNND
+735 
-750 NDKNGSYE
+750 
-758 ALNIVLNETITA
+758 ETITA
-770 EGTYTLNIPAGSVKE
+770 PGTYTLNIPAGNLQE
-785 YMGNKA
+785 YQGQGRVNA
-791 IEAHT
+791 AASF
-796 ITWTIEAGAT
+796 TWTIEAGA
-806 EPSYIEFLSVNP
+806 
-818 AEGTVASLKEI
+818 
-829 QIISDTDLGQAEGLK
+829 
-844 LTDANGTEYA
+844 
-854 LSSVTNDRENEDG
+854 
-867 IYESVI
+867 
-873 VTIKDEITAAGTYTL
+873 
-888 TIPAGAVV
+888 
-896 EYITDMNITPKVNAE
+896 
-911 KTYTWTIGGTT
+911 

-956 TKPWIFDANSKKFS
+956 TKPWIFEANSKKFS

-1096 IEGEGIETVKALY
+1096 IEGEGIETVQALY

-1123 YNLTAPNPGFQSNGY
+1123 YNLTTPNPGFQSNGY
-1138 LDYKESGTS
+1138 MDYKASGTS

-1155 IFSSDY
+1155 IFSSDR

-1260 PEFGFASPVGYVMFR
+1260 PEFGLASPVGYVMFR

-1429 TLTPKTNVATSYTW
+1429 TLTPKTNAAATYTW
-1443 TIEGEPVVEG
+1443 TIEGEPVKEG

-1460 PAEGSKIVEKFESVI
+1460 PAEGSKIVEKFESII

-1483 LSYTGVEC
+1483 LAYTGVEC